1 MGTRGGAVRPL
12 DCGAVAHRNRC
23 RVLYSSAMHRTGTII
38 ISLARSHLPDCAQTS
53 RTRGVFFVSG
63 PQSPHPGAPWPPMTT
78 DLDFHVFDTTLRD
91 GAQREGVSYS
101 VADKLAVARLLDEI
115 GVGFI
120 EGGWPG
126 ALPKDTE
133 FFARARTELKL
144 RHAQL
149 VAFGATRKAGVR
161 VEDDPQVRALLD
173 AETPVV
179 CLVAKSDVRHV
190 REALRTT
197 LEENLAMVADTVA
210 FFVGHGRRVFL
221 DCEHFFDGYA
231 ARPRLR
237 RAGAARPRSP
247 PAPRSASCATPTAAC
262 CRWASAGSSPTS
274 APASSGKLGIHCQD
288 DTGCAVANSL
298 AAVEAGVTHVQGTAN
313 GYGERAGNAD
323 TFALIGNLVTKMGLP
338 VVPAECLPE
347 LQRVSHA
354 IAELANI
361 APDDHQPFVGASAF
375 AHKAGLHASAIKV
388 SPELYNHLDPA
399 VVGND
404 MRILVTEMAGR
415 ASIELKGRELG
426 VDLAG
431 PGRRDRP
438 RGRPGE
444 GARGRRLVLRGRR
457 RLLRAAAA
465 RPAARRPGAAV
476 RAGELQDLRRA
487 LGQRR
492 RRQRGDGQGA
502 RRRRADHQ
510 HRRGQRPGQR
520 AGQRAAPGAGQPAT
534 RSWPR
539 SRWPTTRCA
548 SSAGRAARAPP
559 PGCSSTP
566 PTAWGSGPPSGV
578 HDNIVEASWHALVDA
593 LTYAVLAAGAD
604 RG

>member
-1 MGTRGGAVRPL
+1 M
-12 DCGAVAHRNRC
+12 
-23 RVLYSSAMHRTGTII
+23 
-38 ISLARSHLPDCAQTS
+38 
-53 RTRGVFFVSG
+53 
-63 PQSPHPGAPWPPMTT
+63 T

-133 FFARARTELKL
+133 FFARARSELSLK
-144 RHAQL
+144 HARL

-161 VEDDPQVRALLD
+161 VEDDLQVRALLD

-210 FFVGHGRRVFL
+210 FFVAHGRRVFL

-231 ARPRLR
+231 HDADYGVAVLEAAFG
-237 RAGAARPRSP
+237 AGAEVGVMCDTNGGMLPMGVGRVVADVRS
-247 PAPRSASCATPTAAC
+247 RVTG
-262 CRWASAGSSPTS
+262 R
-274 APASSGKLGIHCQD
+274 LGIHCQD
-288 DTGCAVANSL
+288 DTGCAVANTL

-415 ASIELKGRELG
+415 ASVELKGRELG
-426 VDLAG
+426 VDLTGQADAI
-431 PGRRDRP
+431 GRVVDQVK
-438 RGRPGE
+438 
-444 GARGRRLVLRGRR
+444 VLEADGWSFEAADASFEL
-457 RLLRAAAA
+457 LLRAQL
-465 RPAARRPGAAV
+465 PGAPDPLFELESYKTSVEHWGNGVVVSEATVKVHVGGERIICTAEGNGPVNALDNALRQALVGRYPQLAGVSLADYKV
-476 RAGELQDLRRA
+476 RI
-487 LGQRR
+487 LGWK
-492 RRQRGDGQGA
+492 GGTSA
-502 RRRRADHQ
+502 
-510 HRRGQRPGQR
+510 
-520 AGQRAAPGAGQPAT
+520 
-534 RSWPR
+534 
-539 SRWPTTRCA
+539 TTRVLIDTTD
-548 SSAGRAARAPP
+548 GV
-559 PGCSSTP
+559 GEWT
-566 PTAWGSGPPSGV
+566 TVGV
-578 HDNIVEASWHALVDA
+578 HSNIVEASWHALVDA
-593 LTYAVLAAGAD
+593 LTYAVNC
-604 RG
+604 R